1 LKVMM
6 DLETGGPDPPR
17 GRTPRRTGRTEP
29 LSLLGFVFDGLF
41 GLLELLAGLLGLFF
55 HLLH

>member
-1 LKVMM
+1 MM
-6 DLETGGPDPPR
+6 DLQDGGPDPPG

-29 LSLLGFVFDGLF
+29 LSLVGFVLDGIF
-41 GLLELLAGLLGLFF
+41 GLLEILAGLLGLFF